1 MMIREEDHALNRQHR
16 EENVKLEKSA
26 ASEGSTRSTRNTAM
40 VITQEFLVLSSDEHL
55 RVLGVEQLPPG
66 VEVGPDAR
74 RLRVLGP
81 LWIKPPRP
89 EMTMSQWE
97 AWQSQLRS
105 AGFTVSIEPFWTSA
119 PSGNYQPLEAVA
131 DELLGQGR

>member
-1 MMIREEDHALNRQHR
+1 MKVSDEDHGVDRQHGR
-16 EENVKLEKSA
+16 ENIKLEKSSA
-26 ASEGSTRSTRNTAM
+26 REGFTRPTRNTAM
-40 VITQEFLVLSSDEHL
+40 VITQEFLVLSSQENL

-66 VEVGPDAR
+66 IEVGQDAR

-89 EMTMSQWE
+89 EMTISQWE
-97 AWQSQLRS
+97 AWQGQLRS

-119 PSGNYQPLEAVA
+119 PSGSYEPLEVVA

>member
-1 MMIREEDHALNRQHR
+1 MNEEDRGVNRQSGAD
-16 EENVKLEKSA
+16 NVKSDNSTA
-26 ASEGSTRSTRNTAM
+26 RAGSTRSTRNTAM
-40 VITQEFLVLSSDEHL
+40 VITQEFLVLSSHESL

-66 VEVGPDAR
+66 IEVGQDAR
-74 RLRVLGP
+74 RLRVVGP

-97 AWQSQLRS
+97 AWQGQLRA

-119 PSGNYQPLEAVA
+119 PSGNYEPLEVVA
-131 DELLGQGR
+131 DELLGQDR